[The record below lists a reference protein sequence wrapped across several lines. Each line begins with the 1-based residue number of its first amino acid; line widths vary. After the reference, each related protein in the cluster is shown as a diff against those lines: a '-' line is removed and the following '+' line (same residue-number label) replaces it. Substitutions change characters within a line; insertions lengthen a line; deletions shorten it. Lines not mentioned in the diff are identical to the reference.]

1 MNNTALNTRSA
12 ATCKTD
18 LCSTCVHYPDCSFRN
33 GSTTSIFFCE
43 EFRLIPAW
51 TEAAEEGE
59 RLFIAGPVRMG
70 PSPVEADKSE
80 LMGLC
85 RNCLNRRTCIYPK
98 PPGGVWHCEE
108 YA

>member
-1 MNNTALNTRSA
+1 MKTIALKTRPA
-12 ATCKTD
+12 ATCKMD

-33 GSTTSIFFCE
+33 LSAPSVFFCE
-43 EFRLIPAW
+43 EFRLIPDW
-51 TEAAEEGE
+51 TEPVGKNRILSGPTLVRLNPAPAA
-59 RLFIAGPVRMG
+59 
-70 PSPVEADKSE
+70 ADKSE

-85 RNCLNRRTCIYPK
+85 RNCANRRTCVYPK